1 MLYVYLLLFLVLF
14 VLLSSSLFYVLC
26 FCVVFYFYSCDFI
39 ILCLD
44 VAIRKV
50 RSTFLAVA

>member
-1 MLYVYLLLFLVLF
+1 MLYILSFLVALF
-14 VLLSSSLFYVLC
+14 VLLSSSLFFM
-26 FCVVFYFYSCDFI
+26 FCVFVFVFYFYSCDLI

-50 RSTFLAVA
+50 QSTFLAAA